1 MAVIGTMEQY
11 PGPFDPGYTIS
22 LTGSCVIGISLN
34 EDDYM
39 STRGNTEQARNSKVD
54 FNFLINSV
62 PQTFQIG
69 RTFIYQTEQAAKV
82 TSISFPDG
90 APASLLIDVIYA
102 NEYEGN

>member
-1 MAVIGTMEQY
+1 MAVIGTMQQY
-11 PGPFDPGYTIS
+11 QGPLNPGSTIS
-22 LTGSCVIGISLN
+22 LTGNCVIGISLN

-39 STRGNTEQARNSKVD
+39 STRGSTEQERNNKVD

-82 TSISFPDG
+82 TSISFPQG

-102 NEYEGN
+102 NEYEGD

>member
-11 PGPFDPGYTIS
+11 PGPFNHGYTIS
-22 LTGSCVIGISLN
+22 LTGSCVIGISIN

-39 STRGNTEQARNSKVD
+39 STRGNTEQARNNKVD

-69 RTFIYQTEQAAKV
+69 INFIYQTEQAAKV
-82 TSISFPDG
+82 TYISFPQG
-90 APASLLIDVIYA
+90 APASLLVDVIYA
-102 NEYEGN
+102 NEYEGD